1 MRQGERLPEM
11 ERTAALMTQKKSI
24 DKSELVLAADVLMN
38 LAEMSRM
45 CGESESAELMDTA
58 FRMVFRLAGCGAHG
72 KKCSGR

>member
-1 MRQGERLPEM
+1 MRQGERLPET

-24 DKSELVLAADVLMN
+24 DTSELVLAADVLMN

-58 FRMVFRLAGCGAHG
+58 FRMVFRLAVKGF
-72 KKCSGR
+72 RM

>member
-24 DKSELVLAADVLMN
+24 DKSELVLAADVLMDVLMN

-58 FRMVFRLAGCGAHG
+58 FRMVFRLAVKGF
-72 KKCSGR
+72 RL